1 MFLKPEPLE
10 FSTRDQLIEQVKK
23 ISNWFDDYFVSEIRG
38 GDLEARE
45 RLLKIDPINY
55 SKSRNYLN
63 GKVTKLSPFIRH
75 GILSLNEVRNFAL
88 GKASQ
93 PHQIEKFIQELA
105 WRDFWQRIYFADPAK
120 IWRDIEDYKTGYS
133 ANDYAGELPQDVI
146 KAVTPNAA
154 INYFIKELTSSG
166 YLHNHARMYL
176 ASYLIHWR
184 RVKWQ
189 VGAKW
194 FLHHLLDGDPASNNL
209 SWQWVASTF
218 SNKPYIFNLENIA
231 KYADENV
238 DVSPKNNPELN
249 FSYEDLALKLWPML
263 SKLSNQPRLNQV
275 AEFSK
280 KEAEPKSNS
289 ENRSSEE
296 ADLIWL
302 HEDFLSKNHP
312 VFKSAL
318 RFGSATRAIFV
329 WDQAYFKEM
338 NYSFKRLVFI
348 YESLVAMKAEI
359 YVGDSFEV
367 VKDLVV
373 KNGFKQIASGRT
385 PNPELNKI
393 AQKISQIAPI
403 NFVSEANFVLLKS
416 EPNLRRFFN
425 YWNKAA
431 KSALSKD
438 GVC

>member
-1 MFLKPEPLE
+1 MPLTPESIE
-10 FSTRDQLIEQVKK
+10 FSTREQLIERVKK
-23 ISNWFDDYFVSEIRG
+23 ISNWLDDYRVSEVRG
-38 GDLEARE
+38 GDIEARE

-55 SKSRNYLN
+55 AKSRNYLN

-93 PHQIEKFIQELA
+93 SRQIEKFIQELA
-105 WRDFWQRIYFADPAK
+105 WRDFWQRIYYADQNK
-120 IWRDIEDYKTGYS
+120 IWHDIEDYKTGYS
-133 ANDYAGELPQDVI
+133 ANDYADELPQDIVE
-146 KAVTPNAA
+146 AVTPNAA
-154 INYFIKELTSSG
+154 INHFIKELTSSG

-184 RVKWQ
+184 KVKWQ

-249 FSYEDLALKLWPML
+249 FSYEELALKLWPL
-263 SKLSNQPRLNQV
+263 INQPRLNQ
-275 AEFSK
+275 AAKSPQ
-280 KEAEPKSNS
+280 KEAKKQTNI
-289 ENRSSEE
+289 ENRALSE

-312 VFKSAL
+312 VFKLSPH
-318 RFGSATRAIFV
+318 RQGSVRLVFV
-329 WDQAYFKEM
+329 WDETYFKEM

-367 VKDLVV
+367 IKDLVV

-385 PNPELNKI
+385 PNPALNEI
-393 AQKISQIAPI
+393 AQKISQIVPL
-403 NFVSEANFVLLKS
+403 NFVTEENFVLLQS

-425 YWNKAA
+425 YWNKAS